1 VLGVLVWRAPE
12 QRLFA
17 FASALVIGGALGNLI
32 DRVTLGAVVDF
43 VDLHAAGWHWP
54 AFNLA
59 DSVIVL
65 GAGLFILDELRRV
78 KRAKPARTDR
88 T

>member
-1 VLGVLVWRAPE
+1 
-12 QRLFA
+12 
-17 FASALVIGGALGNLI
+17 
-32 DRVTLGAVVDF
+32 VVDF

-78 KRAKPARTDR
+78 KRSKPPRTDR